1 MNRHLS
7 RLVAMQTLYEI
18 EFRPKASKQ
27 EILDRNF
34 QEFSGA
40 VDDKFILNIVDGLIK
55 NRERVDELICKNAP
69 EWPIDQI
76 APLDKIILEIATL
89 ELIKPDDVPPKVAID
104 EAVELAKQFCSENS
118 SKFVNGVLGSIYK
131 EVVDDGK

>member
-18 EFRPKASKQ
+18 EFRPKASKK

-34 QEFSGA
+34 HEFRGA
-40 VDDKFILNIVDGLIK
+40 VDDNFILNIVEGLIK
-55 NRERVDELICKNAP
+55 NRKTVDGLIAKNAP

-76 APLDKIILEIATL
+76 APLDKIILEIATF
-89 ELIKPDDVPPKVAID
+89 ELIKSMDVPPKVAID

-131 EVVDDGK
+131 EVINDSK

>member
-69 EWPIDQI
+69 EWPIEQI